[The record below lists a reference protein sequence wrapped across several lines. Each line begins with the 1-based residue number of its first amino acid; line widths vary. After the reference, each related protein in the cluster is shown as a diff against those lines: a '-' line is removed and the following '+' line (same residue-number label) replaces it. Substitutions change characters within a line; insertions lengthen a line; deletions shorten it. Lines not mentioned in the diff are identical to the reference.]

1 MTGDR
6 KTLDAARDLGRL
18 LLGHHGRYRDGTLQ
32 DLVTDLLRDR
42 HNRRGWIV
50 DAVNGSLL
58 VRQKLAYAL
67 RLEPRR
73 LWSRAAFPLRA
84 AAVTAAPRPLSL
96 LCPTRNRVDN
106 LSAFLRSVQRTAAA
120 PGRIEVLCY
129 VDEDDPALPQYRE
142 LFDRAR
148 GRFGAIGRCALH
160 VGPPIG
166 VAEAWNRLAEHADG
180 DFLLMA
186 NDDQL
191 YVDHGWDVALD
202 QRAAELTELHGDSVL
217 CLYFDAAQ
225 YPEGG
230 CDFPIVSRSWYDT
243 LGYFVPTIFQQWE
256 VEKWVFDL
264 ARRLGRL
271 YPVPGVFVE
280 HRHYQDYKAPF
291 DDTYQRHRMTRGKS
305 IADHALFLRTE
316 QQRVA
321 EVDKLAARIA
331 HGRRGD
337 RRDTKP
343 SEPLPEPLAGRARR
357 HYRALIDELH
367 AGGQSRAAADC
378 ADLAVRQ
385 GLWVSALHR
394 PAELHRELPV
404 RMDYDPA
411 DFWFTDRLAD
421 RHEAI
426 VEELRAAPIGDRLL
440 PEGGREAG
448 TDHIE
453 LYRDGTWTA
462 SADALPV
469 LRGVLDKIPEALL
482 FPGATVELMLQ
493 HPPTRQP
500 ACCGPGN
507 AHLRVEFGLVV
518 TAGSGIRTGDRTRTR
533 TDGGCLIFD
542 DGLEQERW
550 HQGTGPNAVLT
561 FRVPHPD
568 R

>member
-1 MTGDR
+1 MTADR
-6 KTLDAARDLGRL
+6 KALDAAHDLGRL
-18 LLGHHGRYRDGTLQ
+18 LLGHHGRYRDGRLQ

-42 HNRRGWIV
+42 RGWIV
-50 DAVNGSLL
+50 DAVNSSLL

-67 RLEPRR
+67 HLEPRR
-73 LWSRAAFPLRA
+73 LWSKAAFPLRA

-106 LSAFLRSVQRTAAA
+106 LNAFLRSVQRTAAA
-120 PGRIEVLCY
+120 PGRIEALCY
-129 VDEDDPALPQYRE
+129 VDEDDPALPRYRE

-148 GRFGAIGRCALH
+148 RRYGAIGRCALH

-166 VAEAWNRLAEHADG
+166 VAAAWNRLAEHADG

-191 YVDHGWDVALD
+191 YVDHGWDIALD
-202 QRAAELTELHGDSVL
+202 QRAGELAELHGDAVL

-256 VEKWVFDL
+256 VEQWVFDL

-291 DDTYQRHRMTRGKS
+291 DDTYQRHRMTREKS

-316 QQRVA
+316 HRRVA

-331 HGRRGD
+331 RERRGD
-337 RRDTKP
+337 RRAAEP
-343 SEPLPEPLAGRARR
+343 SAPLPAPLADRARR
-357 HYRALIDELH
+357 HYRALIDALH
-367 AGGQSRAAADC
+367 AGGQPRAAADC
-378 ADLAVRQ
+378 AELAVRQ
-385 GLWVSALHR
+385 GLWTSALHR

-404 RMDYDPA
+404 RTDYDPA
-411 DFWFTDRLAD
+411 DFWFTAQLTAQ
-421 RHEAI
+421 HEAMTR
-426 VEELRAAPIGDRLL
+426 ELYAAPLGDRLR
-440 PEGGREAG
+440 PEGDRGPG
-448 TDHIE
+448 TDRVE

-462 SADALPV
+462 SAEALPV

-500 ACCGPGN
+500 ASCGPSN
-507 AHLRVEFGLVV
+507 AYLRVEFGLIVA
-518 TAGSGIRTGDRTRTR
+518 AGSGIRVGEQRMTWPG
-533 TDGGCLIFD
+533 GGCLIFD
-542 DGLEQERW
+542 DGLEQERR
-550 HQGTGPNAVLT
+550 HQGSGPNAVLA

>member
-1 MTGDR
+1 MTGNR
-6 KTLDAARDLGRL
+6 KALDAAHDLGRL

-32 DLVTDLLRDR
+32 DLVTDLLRDQR
-42 HNRRGWIV
+42 HQRGWIV
-50 DAVNGSLL
+50 DAVNSSLL

-73 LWSRAAFPLRA
+73 LWTKAAFPLRA
-84 AAVTAAPRPLSL
+84 AAATATPRPLSL
-96 LCPTRNRVDN
+96 LCPTRNRLDN
-106 LSAFLRSVQRTAAA
+106 LHTFLRSVQRTAAA

-129 VDEDDPALPQYRE
+129 VDEDDPALPRYRA

-148 GRFGAIGRCALH
+148 WRYGAIGRCALH

-166 VAEAWNRLAEHADG
+166 VAAAWNQLAEQADG

-191 YVDHGWDVALD
+191 YVDYGWDVALD
-202 QRAAELTELHGDSVL
+202 RRAGELAELHGDDVL

-264 ARRLGRL
+264 AQRLGRL

-305 IADHALFLRTE
+305 ISDHALFLRTE
-316 QQRVA
+316 HRRVA

-331 HGRRGD
+331 RGGRGD
-337 RRDTKP
+337 RRAAEL
-343 SEPLPEPLAGRARR
+343 SEPLAGRARR
-357 HYRALIDELH
+357 HYRGLIDELH
-367 AGGQSRAAADC
+367 AGGRPGAAADC
-378 ADLAVRQ
+378 AELAVRQ
-385 GLWVSALHR
+385 GLWASALHR
-394 PAELHRELPV
+394 PAEFHRELPV
-404 RMDYDPA
+404 RADYDPG
-411 DFWFTDRLAD
+411 DFWFTGHLAVQ
-421 RHEAI
+421 HEAI
-426 VEELRAAPIGDRLL
+426 VRELRTAPDGDRLG
-440 PEGGREAG
+440 PDGGQKPGAAR
-448 TDHIE
+448 TE
-453 LYRDGTWTA
+453 LYRDGAWTP
-462 SADALPV
+462 SAEALPV
-469 LRGVLDKIPEALL
+469 LRGVLEKIPEALL
-482 FPGATVELMLQ
+482 FPGATVDLLLDR
-493 HPPTRQP
+493 PPTREP
-500 ACCGPGN
+500 ACCGPSN
-507 AHLRVEFGLVV
+507 AYLRVEFGLTVA
-518 TAGSGIRTGDRTRTR
+518 AGSGIRIGEQTRTWPN
-533 TDGGCLIFD
+533 GGCLIFD
-542 DGLEQERW
+542 DGLERERW
-550 HQGTGPNAVLT
+550 HRGTGPHAVLA